1 MDGEPTIDATASEGR
16 VDRGVG
22 PGRVGIIDVGSNS
35 IRLVVYERASR
46 APLPVFNEK
55 VLCGLARGL
64 DATGRLNP
72 EGVEMALANID
83 RFTTLAHNMKV
94 TSLDLLA
101 TAAVRDASDG
111 PAFMRELE
119 SRHGIKAHIVSGQ
132 DEARYSGYG
141 VICGMPEASG
151 VMGDLG
157 GGSLELVALGRGR
170 IGTSTTLP
178 VGPLRLMSSGKDD
191 PRKTVIEAIE
201 DVGWLREQAGKTFY
215 AVGGAWRSFAR
226 LHMEQ
231 AGYPL
236 HIIHQYDIP
245 AEDARALARLIAVQS
260 AKSLEKMPGVS
271 RRRVDTL
278 PLACL
283 ALDRLLAALKPR
295 NVVFSAFGLREGFYY
310 QRLSEAERGRHPLIA
325 FAEEQGAD
333 WRRFDLAPSEIFDW
347 LTPLFAGEPE
357 ADRILR
363 IAACHLSDISWND
376 HPDYR
381 ADQAS
386 FRVLHLPAPGMSH
399 RDRAVL
405 AMTMA
410 YRYKSD
416 PKAALIE
423 TAMRLSDNKGRTFA
437 RRLGACLRLAYNL
450 SGGAPGL
457 LPRVQLRRDE
467 RELRLVVPTDLKRSL
482 GEVTARRLESAA
494 DAFDLKAVIAPNWD
508 G

>member
-1 MDGEPTIDATASEGR
+1 MDGHPIAGASAAHSPHEK
-16 VDRGVG
+16 
-22 PGRVGIIDVGSNS
+22 GRVGIIDVGSNS

-83 RFTTLAHNMKV
+83 RFVTLAHNMKV

-101 TAAVRDASDG
+101 TAAVRDAADG
-111 PAFMRELE
+111 ADFMRQLA
-119 SRHGIKAHIVSGQ
+119 SRPGIVAHTVSGQ

-141 VICGMPEASG
+141 VICGIPDADG

-157 GGSLELVALGRGR
+157 GGSLELVSMSKGHLGA
-170 IGTSTTLP
+170 SSTLP
-178 VGPLRLMSSGKDD
+178 VGPLRLMSSGKGD
-191 PRKTVIEAIE
+191 PRKIVADSI
-201 DVGWLREQAGKTFY
+201 DGVRWLREEQGKTFY

-236 HIIHQYDIP
+236 HIIHQYEISAD
-245 AEDARALARLIAVQS
+245 EARAVARLIAVQS

-283 ALDRLLAALKPR
+283 ALDKLLVALKPR
-295 NVVFSAFGLREGFYY
+295 SVVFSAFGLREGFYY
-310 QRLSEAERGRHPLIA
+310 SRLSETERASHPLIA
-325 FAEEQGAD
+325 FAEEQGVG
-333 WRRFDLAPSEIFDW
+333 WRRFDLSPQEIFDW
-347 LTPLFAGEPE
+347 LTPAFADESAG
-357 ADRILR
+357 DRVLR

-381 ADQAS
+381 ADQAY

-399 RDRAVL
+399 RERAIL
-405 AMTMA
+405 AMALT

-416 PKAALIE
+416 LKAAMID
-423 TAMRLSDNKGRTFA
+423 TALRLTDSKA
-437 RRLGACLRLAYNL
+437 RSYAKRLGACLRLAYNL

-457 LPRVQLRRDE
+457 LPQLQLRRTD
-467 RELRLVVPTDLKRSL
+467 RELRLLVPTALKRSL
-482 GEVTARRLESAA
+482 GDVTARRLETAA
-494 DAFDLKAVIAPNWD
+494 QAFDLRPMIVSA
-508 G
+508 

>member
-1 MDGEPTIDATASEGR
+1 MDGEATAASDSTLGK
-16 VDRGVG
+16 
-22 PGRVGIIDVGSNS
+22 GRVGIIDVGSNS

-72 EGVEMALANID
+72 QGVEMALANID

-111 PAFMRELE
+111 PQFMHELA
-119 SRHGIKAHIVSGQ
+119 SRPGIEAHIVSGQ

-141 VICGMPEASG
+141 VMCGMPDAAG

-157 GGSLELVALGRGR
+157 GGSLELVAVGQGRLGN
-170 IGTSTTLP
+170 SSTLP
-178 VGPLRLMSSGKDD
+178 VGPLRLMSSGKGD
-191 PRKTVIEAIE
+191 PKRTVVDAIE
-201 DVGWLREQAGKTFY
+201 SVRWLREETGKTFY

-236 HIIHQYDIP
+236 HIIHHYEIA
-245 AEDARALARLIAVQS
+245 AEEARAVARLVAVQS
-260 AKSLEKMPGVS
+260 AKSMEKMPGVS
-271 RRRVDTL
+271 RRRIDTL

-283 ALDRLLAALKPR
+283 ALDRLLAALRPKT
-295 NVVFSAFGLREGFYY
+295 VVFSAFGLREGFYY
-310 QRLSEAERGRHPLIA
+310 SRLSEAERARHPLIA

-347 LTPLFAGEPE
+347 LSPLFADESDG
-357 ADRILR
+357 DRVLR

-381 ADQAS
+381 AEQAYV
-386 FRVLHLPAPGMSH
+386 RVLHLPAPGMSH
-399 RDRAVL
+399 RDRAIL
-405 AMTMA
+405 AMTLT

-416 PKAALIE
+416 PKSATIE
-423 TAMRLSDNKGRTFA
+423 TALRLSDGKGRAFA

-457 LPRVQLRRDE
+457 LPQIQLRRSE
-467 RELRLVVPTDLKRSL
+467 RELRLMVPPELTRSL
-482 GEVTARRLESAA
+482 GDITARRLESAA
-494 DAFDLKAVIAPNWD
+494 EAF
-508 G
+508 

>member
-1 MDGEPTIDATASEGR
+1 MDGETSVAAASG
-16 VDRGVG
+16 GTLG
-22 PGRVGIIDVGSNS
+22 KGRVGIIDVGSNS

-64 DATGRLNP
+64 DATGRLSP

-101 TAAVRDASDG
+101 TAAVRDAADG
-111 PAFMRELE
+111 ADFMRELA
-119 SRHGIKAHIVSGQ
+119 SRPGIKPHIVSGQ

-141 VICGMPEASG
+141 VICGMPDASG

-157 GGSLELVALGRGR
+157 GGSLELVAVGKGRLGA
-170 IGTSTTLP
+170 SSTLP
-178 VGPLRLMSSGKDD
+178 VGPLRLMSSGKGD
-191 PRKTVIEAIE
+191 PKKIVVEAIE
-201 DVGWLREQAGKTFY
+201 NVRWLREETGRTFY

-236 HIIHQYDIP
+236 HIIHHYDIS
-245 AEDARALARLIAVQS
+245 AEEARAVARLIAVQS

-271 RRRVDTL
+271 RRRTDTL

-310 QRLSEAERGRHPLIA
+310 SRLSEAERARHPLIA

-333 WRRFDLAPSEIFDW
+333 WRRFDLAPAEIFDW
-347 LTPLFAGEPE
+347 LSPVFGGESE
-357 ADRILR
+357 SERILR
-363 IAACHLSDISWND
+363 TAACHLSDISWND

-381 ADQAS
+381 AEQAYI
-386 FRVLHLPAPGMSH
+386 RVLHLPAPGMSH
-399 RDRAVL
+399 RERAML
-405 AMTMA
+405 AMAMA

-416 PKAALIE
+416 PKAAMLD
-423 TAMRLSDNKGRTFA
+423 TALHLTDGKSRTFA
-437 RRLGACLRLAYNL
+437 RRLGATLRLAYNL

-457 LPRVQLRRDE
+457 LPKIQLRRTE
-467 RELRLVVPTDLKRSL
+467 GQLRLLVPPDAKGSL
-482 GEVTARRLESAA
+482 GDVTARRLESAA
-494 DAFDLKAVIAPNWD
+494 EAFDLEPVIVTS
-508 G
+508 

>member
-1 MDGEPTIDATASEGR
+1 MDGETSVVPGATGALGK
-16 VDRGVG
+16 
-22 PGRVGIIDVGSNS
+22 GRVGIIDVGSNS

-64 DATGRLNP
+64 DATGRLSP

-83 RFTTLAHNMKV
+83 RFTTLARNMKV

-101 TAAVRDASDG
+101 TAAVRDAADG
-111 PAFMRELE
+111 PSFMRELS
-119 SRHGIKAHIVSGQ
+119 SRPGIQAHIVSGK

-141 VICGMPEASG
+141 VMCGIPDANG

-157 GGSLELVALGRGR
+157 GGSLELVSLGDGR
-170 IGTSTTLP
+170 LGESSTLP
-178 VGPLRLMSSGKDD
+178 IGSLRLMSSGKGD
-191 PRKTVIEAIE
+191 PRKTVVEAIE
-201 DVGWLREQAGKTFY
+201 SVRWLREQGGRSFY

-236 HIIHQYDIP
+236 HIIHHYEIP
-245 AEDARALARLIAVQS
+245 AEEARAVARLIAVQS
-260 AKSLEKMPGVS
+260 PKSLEKMPGVS
-271 RRRVDTL
+271 RRRIDTL

-283 ALDRLLAALKPR
+283 ALDRLLGALKPR
-295 NVVFSAFGLREGFYY
+295 SVVFSAFGLREGFYY
-310 QRLSEAERGRHPLIA
+310 SRLGEAERNRHPLIA
-325 FAEEQGAD
+325 FAEEQGAG
-333 WRRFDLAPSEIFDW
+333 WRRFDLSPAEIFDW
-347 LTPLFAGEPE
+347 LTPAFTGESD
-357 ADRILR
+357 ADRLLR
-363 IAACHLSDISWND
+363 IAACHLSDIAWND

-381 ADQAS
+381 AEQAYV
-386 FRVLHLPAPGMSH
+386 RVLHLPSPGMSH

-405 AMTMA
+405 AMAMA

-416 PKAALIE
+416 PKAAMID
-423 TAMRLSDNKGRTFA
+423 TALHLADGKGRAYA

-457 LPRVQLRRDE
+457 LPQVQLRRTD
-467 RELRLVVPTDLKRSL
+467 RQLRLLVPPSAKDSL
-482 GEVTARRLESAA
+482 GDVTARRLATVAE
-494 DAFDLKAVIAPNWD
+494 AFGLEPAIVAT
-508 G
+508 

>member
-1 MDGEPTIDATASEGR
+1 MDGEASA
-16 VDRGVG
+16 G
-22 PGRVGIIDVGSNS
+22 PGSDSTLGKGRVGIIDVGSNS

-101 TAAVRDASDG
+101 TAAVRDAEDG
-111 PAFMRELE
+111 ADFMRELA
-119 SRHGIKAHIVSGQ
+119 SRPGIKPHIVSGQ
-132 DEARYSGYG
+132 DEARFSGYG
-141 VICGMPEASG
+141 VICGMPDASG

-157 GGSLELVALGRGR
+157 GGSLELVAVGQGRLGA
-170 IGTSTTLP
+170 SSTLP
-178 VGPLRLMSSGKDD
+178 VGPLRLMSSGRGD
-191 PRKTVIEAIE
+191 PKKIVVDAIE
-201 DVGWLREQAGKTFY
+201 NVRWLREETGRTFY

-236 HIIHQYDIP
+236 HIIHHYDIP
-245 AEDARALARLIAVQS
+245 AEEARAVARLIAVQS

-271 RRRVDTL
+271 RRRTDTL

-310 QRLSEAERGRHPLIA
+310 SRLSQAERARHPLIA

-333 WRRFDLAPSEIFDW
+333 WRRFDLAPAEIFDW
-347 LTPLFAGEPE
+347 LTPVFVGESE
-357 ADRILR
+357 GDRILR
-363 IAACHLSDISWND
+363 TAACHLSDISWND

-381 ADQAS
+381 AEQAYV
-386 FRVLHLPAPGMSH
+386 RVLHLPAPGMSH
-399 RDRAVL
+399 RERALL
-405 AMTMA
+405 AMSLA

-416 PKAALIE
+416 PKAAMLD
-423 TAMRLSDNKGRTFA
+423 TALHLTDGKGRTFA

-457 LPRVQLRRDE
+457 LPQIQLHRTEHQLR
-467 RELRLVVPTDLKRSL
+467 LLVPPAAKRSL
-482 GEVTARRLESAA
+482 GDVTARRLESAA
-494 DAFDLKAVIAPNWD
+494 EAYDLEPVIVTS
-508 G
+508 

>member
-1 MDGEPTIDATASEGR
+1 MDGERTVDAPVEKSR
-16 VDRGVG
+16 LDH
-22 PGRVGIIDVGSNS
+22 GRVGIIDVGSNS

-72 EGVEMALANID
+72 AGVEMALANID

-111 PAFMRELE
+111 PQFMQALE
-119 SRHGIKAHIVSGQ
+119 SRPGIKAHIVSGQ
-132 DEARYSGYG
+132 DEARFSGYG
-141 VICGMPEASG
+141 VLCGMPDATG

-157 GGSLELVALGRGR
+157 GGSLELVAIGRGG
-170 IGTSTTLP
+170 IGNSTTLP
-178 VGPLRLMSSGKDD
+178 IGPLRLMSSGKSD
-191 PRKTVIEAIE
+191 PKRIVIDAVEN
-201 DVGWLREQAGKTFY
+201 VRWLREETGKTFY

-236 HIIHQYDIP
+236 HIIHHYDIP
-245 AEDARALARLIAVQS
+245 ADEARAVARLIAVQS

-295 NVVFSAFGLREGFYY
+295 NVIFSAFGLREGFYY
-310 QRLSEAERGRHPLIA
+310 SRLSEQERARHPLIA

-333 WRRFDLAPSEIFDW
+333 WRRFDLSPQEIFDW
-347 LTPLFAGEPE
+347 LTPVFAGESDAE
-357 ADRILR
+357 RILR

-381 ADQAS
+381 AEQAYI
-386 FRVLHLPAPGMSH
+386 RVLHLPAPGMSH
-399 RDRAVL
+399 RERAIL
-405 AMTMA
+405 AMTLA

-416 PKAALIE
+416 SKSAMLDTAL
-423 TAMRLSDNKGRTFA
+423 RLSDNKGRNYA

-457 LPRVQLRRDE
+457 LPQVQLRRTE
-467 RELRLVVPTDLKRSL
+467 RDLRMIVPAELKRSL
-482 GEVTARRLESAA
+482 GDVTARRLESAA
-494 DAFDLKAVIAPNWD
+494 EAFDLKSVIVAA
-508 G
+508 

>member
-1 MDGEPTIDATASEGR
+1 MDGEPTIGPEVA
-16 VDRGVG
+16 RGAIDHG
-22 PGRVGIIDVGSNS
+22 PLGHGRVGIIDVGSNS

-72 EGVEMALANID
+72 QGVELALANID
-83 RFTTLAHNMKV
+83 RFTTLARNMKV
-94 TSLDLLA
+94 ASLDLLA

-111 PAFMRELE
+111 RDFMRELASRGIE
-119 SRHGIKAHIVSGQ
+119 SHIVSGQ
-132 DEARYSGYG
+132 DEARFSGYG
-141 VICGMPEASG
+141 VMCGIPEASG

-157 GGSLELVALGRGR
+157 GGSLELVALGHGQ
-170 IGTSTTLP
+170 IGASTTLP
-178 VGPLRLMSSGKDD
+178 IGPLRLMSSGKGD
-191 PRKTVIEAIE
+191 PRRTVVDAIE
-201 DVGWLREQAGKTFY
+201 NVGWLREETGKTFY

-236 HIIHQYDIP
+236 HIIHHYDIP
-245 AEDARALARLIAVQS
+245 AEEARAVARLIAVQS
-260 AKSLEKMPGVS
+260 VKSLEKMPGVS

-347 LTPLFAGEPE
+347 LTPIFAGESE
-357 ADRILR
+357 AERILR
-363 IAACHLSDISWND
+363 IASCHLSDISWND

-381 ADQAS
+381 AEQAYV
-386 FRVLHLPAPGMSH
+386 RVLHLPAPGMSH
-399 RDRAVL
+399 RDRAIL

-416 PKAALIE
+416 AKAGMLD

-457 LPRVQLRRDE
+457 LPRVQLRRSE
-467 RELRLVVPTDLKRSL
+467 RELRLVVPPELKHSL

-494 DAFDLKAVIAPNWD
+494 EAFDLRAVIVPS
-508 G
+508 

>member
-1 MDGEPTIDATASEGR
+1 MDGQPTTGASAT
-16 VDRGVG
+16 RGTLEK
-22 PGRVGIIDVGSNS
+22 GRVGIIDVGSNS

-94 TSLDLLA
+94 KSLDLLA
-101 TAAVRDASDG
+101 TAAVRDAADG
-111 PAFMRELE
+111 AAFMRELT
-119 SRHGIKAHIVSGQ
+119 SRPGIVAHTVSGR
-132 DEARYSGYG
+132 DEAHFSGYG
-141 VICGMPEASG
+141 VICGMPDADG

-157 GGSLELVALGRGR
+157 GGSLELVALGDGR
-170 IGTSTTLP
+170 LGSSSTLP
-178 VGPLRLMSSGKDD
+178 VGPLRLMSSGKGD
-191 PRKTVIEAIE
+191 PKKTVVEAVE
-201 DVGWLREQAGKTFY
+201 SVRWLREEQGKTFY

-236 HIIHQYDIP
+236 HIIHQYEIS
-245 AEDARALARLIAVQS
+245 AEEARAVARLIAVQS

-283 ALDRLLAALKPR
+283 ALDRLLAVLKPR

-310 QRLSEAERGRHPLIA
+310 SRLSESERGRHPLIA
-325 FAEEQGAD
+325 FAEEQGAG
-333 WRRFDLAPSEIFDW
+333 WRRFDLEPQEIFDW
-347 LTPLFAGEPE
+347 LTPAFAGET
-357 ADRILR
+357 ATDKVLR
-363 IAACHLSDISWND
+363 TAACHLSDISWDD

-381 ADQAS
+381 ADQAYV
-386 FRVLHLPAPGMSH
+386 RVLHLPAPGMSH
-399 RDRAVL
+399 RERAVL
-405 AMTMA
+405 AMALT

-416 PKAALIE
+416 PKSAMIDTAL
-423 TAMRLSDNKGRTFA
+423 RLADSRGRAYA

-457 LPRVQLRRDE
+457 LPQLQLRRTD
-467 RELRLVVPTDLKRSL
+467 RELRLLVPAGLKRSL
-482 GEVTARRLESAA
+482 GDVTGRRLETAA
-494 DAFDLKAVIAPNWD
+494 EAFDLKPVIVTA
-508 G
+508 

>member
-1 MDGEPTIDATASEGR
+1 MDGHPIAGASAAHSPHEK
-16 VDRGVG
+16 
-22 PGRVGIIDVGSNS
+22 GRVGIIDVGSNS

-83 RFTTLAHNMKV
+83 RFVTLAHNMKV

-101 TAAVRDASDG
+101 TAAVRDAADG
-111 PAFMRELE
+111 ADFMRQLA
-119 SRHGIKAHIVSGQ
+119 SRPGIVAHTVSGQ

-141 VICGMPEASG
+141 VICGIPDADG

-157 GGSLELVALGRGR
+157 GGSLELVSMSNGHLGA
-170 IGTSTTLP
+170 SSTLP
-178 VGPLRLMSSGKDD
+178 VGPLRLMSSGKGD
-191 PRKTVIEAIE
+191 PRKIVTDAI
-201 DVGWLREQAGKTFY
+201 DGVRWLREEQGKVFY

-236 HIIHQYDIP
+236 HIIHQYEIS
-245 AEDARALARLIAVQS
+245 AEEARAVARLIAVQS

-283 ALDRLLAALKPR
+283 ALDKLLLALKPR
-295 NVVFSAFGLREGFYY
+295 SVVFSAFGLREGFYY
-310 QRLSEAERGRHPLIA
+310 SRLSETERAAHPLIA
-325 FAEEQGAD
+325 FAEEQGVG
-333 WRRFDLAPSEIFDW
+333 WRRFDLSPQEIFDW
-347 LTPLFAGEPE
+347 LTPAFGDESDG
-357 ADRILR
+357 DRVLR
-363 IAACHLSDISWND
+363 TAACHLSDISWDD

-381 ADQAS
+381 ADQAY

-399 RDRAVL
+399 RERAIL
-405 AMTMA
+405 AMALT

-416 PKAALIE
+416 LKAAMID
-423 TAMRLSDNKGRTFA
+423 TALRLTDSRARSYA

-457 LPRVQLRRDE
+457 LPQLQLRRTD
-467 RELRLVVPTDLKRSL
+467 RELRLLVPATLKRSL
-482 GEVTARRLESAA
+482 GDVTARRLETAA
-494 DAFDLKAVIAPNWD
+494 QAFDLKPMIVSA
-508 G
+508 

>member
-1 MDGEPTIDATASEGR
+1 MDGQQTAHAQIEQTHADGAA
-16 VDRGVG
+16 GAHA
-22 PGRVGIIDVGSNS
+22 RVGIIDVGSNS

-72 EGVEMALANID
+72 AGVELALANID
-83 RFTTLAHNMKV
+83 RFVTLAQNMKV
-94 TSLDLLA
+94 ATLDLLA

-111 PAFMRELE
+111 ADFMREIE
-119 SRHGIKAHIVSGQ
+119 RRPEIRAHIVSGQ
-132 DEARYSGYG
+132 DEARFSGFG
-141 VICGMPEASG
+141 VMCGMPEASG

-157 GGSLELVALGRGR
+157 GGSLELVALGHGH
-170 IGTSTTLP
+170 IGSSSTLP
-178 VGPLRLMSSGKDD
+178 IGPLRLMSSGKSD
-191 PRKTVIEAIE
+191 PKRAVIDAIEA
-201 DVGWLREQAGKTFY
+201 VPWLREESGKTFY

-245 AEDARALARLIAVQS
+245 ADEARAVARLIAVQS

-310 QRLSEAERGRHPLIA
+310 SRLPESEQARHPLIA
-325 FAEEQGAD
+325 FAEEQGAG
-333 WRRFDLAPSEIFDW
+333 WRRFDLTPAEIFDW
-347 LTPLFAGEPE
+347 LTPAFAGESE
-357 ADRILR
+357 SERILR
-363 IAACHLSDISWND
+363 TAACHLSDISWND

-381 ADQAS
+381 AEQAYV
-386 FRVLHLPAPGMSH
+386 RVLHLPAPGMGH
-399 RDRAVL
+399 RERGIL
-405 AMTMA
+405 AMTMT

-416 PKAALIE
+416 PKSAMLDTALKL
-423 TAMRLSDNKGRTFA
+423 TDGKGRAFA
-437 RRLGACLRLAYNL
+437 RRLGNCLRLAYNL

-457 LPRVQLRRDE
+457 LPKIQLRRTE
-467 RELRLVVPTDLKRSL
+467 RELRLIVPSELKRSL
-482 GEVTARRLESAA
+482 GDVTARRLESAA
-494 DAFDLKAVIAPNWD
+494 EAFDLKSVIVPN
-508 G
+508 

>member
-1 MDGEPTIDATASEGR
+1 MDGQPIAGASAAHSSPEK
-16 VDRGVG
+16 
-22 PGRVGIIDVGSNS
+22 GRVGIIDVGSNS

-83 RFTTLAHNMKV
+83 RFVTLAHNMKV

-101 TAAVRDASDG
+101 TAAVRDAADG
-111 PAFMRELE
+111 ADFMRQLA
-119 SRHGIKAHIVSGQ
+119 SRPGIVAHTVSGQ

-141 VICGMPEASG
+141 VICGIPDADG

-157 GGSLELVALGRGR
+157 GGSLELVSMSNGHLGA
-170 IGTSTTLP
+170 SSTLP
-178 VGPLRLMSSGKDD
+178 VGPLRLMSSGKGD
-191 PRKTVIEAIE
+191 PRKAVTDAI
-201 DVGWLREQAGKTFY
+201 DGVRWLREEQGKVFY

-236 HIIHQYDIP
+236 HIIHQYEISAD
-245 AEDARALARLIAVQS
+245 EARAVARLIAVQS

-283 ALDRLLAALKPR
+283 ALDKLLVALKPR
-295 NVVFSAFGLREGFYY
+295 SVVFSAFGLREGFYY
-310 QRLSEAERGRHPLIA
+310 SRLSEAERASHPLIA
-325 FAEEQGAD
+325 FAEEQGVG
-333 WRRFDLAPSEIFDW
+333 WRRFDLSPQEIFDW
-347 LTPLFAGEPE
+347 LTPAFADESAG
-357 ADRILR
+357 DRVLR

-381 ADQAS
+381 ADQAY

-399 RDRAVL
+399 RERAIL
-405 AMTMA
+405 AMALT

-416 PKAALIE
+416 LKAAMID
-423 TAMRLSDNKGRTFA
+423 TALRLTDTKA
-437 RRLGACLRLAYNL
+437 RSYAKRLGACLRLAYNL

-457 LPRVQLRRDE
+457 LPQLQLRRTD
-467 RELRLVVPTDLKRSL
+467 RELRLLVPTALKRSL
-482 GEVTARRLESAA
+482 GDVTARRLETAA
-494 DAFDLKAVIAPNWD
+494 QAFDLKPMIVSA
-508 G
+508 

>member
-1 MDGEPTIDATASEGR
+1 MDGETTA
-16 VDRGVG
+16 G
-22 PGRVGIIDVGSNS
+22 PGADSALGKGRVGIIDVGSNS

-101 TAAVRDASDG
+101 TAAVRDAADG
-111 PAFMRELE
+111 ADFMRELA
-119 SRHGIKAHIVSGQ
+119 SRPGIKPHIVSGQ

-141 VICGMPEASG
+141 VICGMPDASG

-157 GGSLELVALGRGR
+157 GGSLELVAVGQGRLGN
-170 IGTSTTLP
+170 SSTLP
-178 VGPLRLMSSGKDD
+178 VGPLRLMSSGKGD
-191 PRKTVIEAIE
+191 PKKTVVDAIE
-201 DVGWLREQAGKTFY
+201 SVRWLREETGRTFY

-236 HIIHQYDIP
+236 HIIHHYDIS
-245 AEDARALARLIAVQS
+245 AEEARAVARLIAVQS

-271 RRRVDTL
+271 RRRTDTL

-283 ALDRLLAALKPR
+283 ALDRLLAALKPK

-310 QRLSEAERGRHPLIA
+310 SRLSEAERARHPLIA
-325 FAEEQGAD
+325 FAEEQGAG

-347 LTPLFAGEPE
+347 LSQVFAGESE

-363 IAACHLSDISWND
+363 TVACHLSDISWND

-381 ADQAS
+381 ADQAYV
-386 FRVLHLPAPGMSH
+386 RVLHLPAPGMSH
-399 RDRAVL
+399 RERAVL
-405 AMTMA
+405 AMALA

-416 PKAALIE
+416 PKGAMLDTALHL
-423 TAMRLSDNKGRTFA
+423 TDGKSRTFA

-457 LPRVQLRRDE
+457 LPQIQLRRTD
-467 RELRLVVPTDLKRSL
+467 RQLRLLVPPAAKGSL
-482 GEVTARRLESAA
+482 GDVTARRLETAA
-494 DAFDLKAVIAPNWD
+494 EAFDLEPVIVA

>member
-1 MDGEPTIDATASEGR
+1 MDGETALAAPAS
-16 VDRGVG
+16 DMSVG
-22 PGRVGIIDVGSNS
+22 KGRVGIIDVGSNS

-64 DATGRLNP
+64 DATGQLNP

-111 PAFMRELE
+111 PDFMRELAQ
-119 SRHGIKAHIVSGQ
+119 RPGLRPHIVSGQ
-132 DEARYSGYG
+132 DEARFSGYG
-141 VICGMPEASG
+141 VICGIPDASG

-157 GGSLELVALGRGR
+157 GGSLELVALDESKLGA
-170 IGTSTTLP
+170 STTLP
-178 VGPLRLMSSGKDD
+178 VGPLRLMSSGKSD
-191 PRKTVIEAIE
+191 PRRAVVDAIE
-201 DVGWLREQAGKTFY
+201 SVRWLRSETGKVFY

-236 HIIHQYDIP
+236 HIIHHYEIP
-245 AEDARALARLIAVQS
+245 TEDARAVARLIAVQS

-271 RRRVDTL
+271 RRRTDTL

-283 ALDRLLAALKPR
+283 ALDRLLAALRPR
-295 NVVFSAFGLREGFYY
+295 SVVFSAFGLREGFYY
-310 QRLSEAERGRHPLIA
+310 SRLSEAERARHPLIA

-347 LTPLFAGEPE
+347 LTPVLTGETE
-357 ADRILR
+357 FDRVLR

-381 ADQAS
+381 AEQAYI
-386 FRVLHLPAPGMSH
+386 RVLHLPAPGMSH

-405 AMTMA
+405 AMALA

-416 PKAALIE
+416 PKAAMLD
-423 TAMRLSDNKGRTFA
+423 TAIRLSDSRGRIYA

-457 LPRVQLRRDE
+457 LPQIKLMRTD
-467 RELRLVVPTDLKRSL
+467 RELCLVVPAGAKGSL
-482 GEVTARRLESAA
+482 GDVTARRLESAA
-494 DAFDLKAVIAPNWD
+494 QAFDLRPAILT
-508 G
+508 GQ

>member
-1 MDGEPTIDATASEGR
+1 M
-16 VDRGVG
+16 
-22 PGRVGIIDVGSNS
+22 
-35 IRLVVYERASR
+35 
-46 APLPVFNEK
+46 FNEK

-101 TAAVRDASDG
+101 TAAVRDAADG
-111 PAFMRELE
+111 ADFMRELA
-119 SRHGIKAHIVSGQ
+119 SRPGIKPHIVSGQ
-132 DEARYSGYG
+132 DEARFSGYG
-141 VICGMPEASG
+141 VICGMPDADGRDGRPGRRQPRAGRASG
-151 VMGDLG
+151 RA
-157 GGSLELVALGRGR
+157 GSATPARCR
-170 IGTSTTLP
+170 S
-178 VGPLRLMSSGKDD
+178 GPLRLMSSGKGD
-191 PRKTVIEAIE
+191 PKKIVVDAIE
-201 DVGWLREQAGKTFY
+201 NVRWLREETGKTFY

-236 HIIHQYDIP
+236 HIIHHYDIA
-245 AEDARALARLIAVQS
+245 AEEARAVARLIAVQS

-310 QRLSEAERGRHPLIA
+310 SRLSEAERARHPLIA

-347 LTPLFAGEPE
+347 LSPVFAGESE
-357 ADRILR
+357 ADRVLR
-363 IAACHLSDISWND
+363 TAACHLSDISWND

-381 ADQAS
+381 AEQAYI
-386 FRVLHLPAPGMSH
+386 RVLHLPAPGMSH
-399 RDRAVL
+399 RERAVL
-405 AMTMA
+405 AMALA

-416 PKAALIE
+416 PKAAMLD
-423 TAMRLSDNKGRTFA
+423 TALHLTDGRSRTYA

-457 LPRVQLRRDE
+457 LPQIQLRRTE
-467 RELRLVVPTDLKRSL
+467 RQLRLLVPPSAKGSL
-482 GEVTARRLESAA
+482 GDVTARRLESAA
-494 DAFDLKAVIAPNWD
+494 EAFDLEPVIVA

>member
-1 MDGEPTIDATASEGR
+1 MDGEPTIDATASDGR
-16 VDRGVG
+16 VDHRLG

-72 EGVEMALANID
+72 QGVEMALANID
-83 RFTTLAHNMKV
+83 RFATLAHNMKV

-111 PAFMRELE
+111 PAFMRQLA
-119 SRHGIKAHIVSGQ
+119 SRPGIEAHVVSGQ
-132 DEARYSGYG
+132 DEARFSGYG
-141 VICGMPEASG
+141 VMCGMPEASG

-157 GGSLELVALGRGR
+157 GGSLELVALGRGQL
-170 IGTSTTLP
+170 GESTTLP
-178 VGPLRLMSSGKDD
+178 IGPLRLMSSGRSD
-191 PRKTVIEAIE
+191 PRRLVIEAIE
-201 DVGWLREQAGKTFY
+201 GVGWLREHTGKTFY
-215 AVGGAWRSFAR
+215 AVGGAWRSFAH
-226 LHMEQ
+226 LHMQQ

-236 HIIHQYDIP
+236 HIIHHYDIP
-245 AEDARALARLIAVQS
+245 AEEARAVARLIAVQS

-295 NVVFSAFGLREGFYY
+295 NVVFSAYGLREGFYY
-310 QRLSEAERGRHPLIA
+310 QRLSERERARHPLIA
-325 FAEEQGAD
+325 FAEEQGAG

-347 LTPLFAGEPE
+347 LTPIFAGETE
-357 ADRILR
+357 AERILR
-363 IAACHLSDISWND
+363 VAACHLSDISWDD

-381 ADQAS
+381 AEQAY
-386 FRVLHLPAPGMSH
+386 FRVLHLPAPGMNH

-405 AMTMA
+405 AMVMA

-416 PKAALIE
+416 AKAAMLD
-423 TAMRLSDNKGRTFA
+423 TAMRLSDSKGRTFA

-457 LPRVQLRRDE
+457 LPQVQLRRSE
-467 RELRLVVPTDLKRSL
+467 RELWLAIPPDLRRSL
-482 GEVTARRLESAA
+482 GDVTARRLESVAE
-494 DAFDLKAVIAPNWD
+494 AFDLRAVIAPS
-508 G
+508 

>member
-1 MDGEPTIDATASEGR
+1 MDESRPGK
-16 VDRGVG
+16 
-22 PGRVGIIDVGSNS
+22 GRVGIIDVGSNS

-72 EGVEMALANID
+72 AGVEMALANID
-83 RFTTLAHNMKV
+83 RFATLAHNMRV
-94 TSLDLLA
+94 ASLDLLA

-111 PAFMRELE
+111 AAFMSALS
-119 SRHGIKAHIVSGQ
+119 SRPGIEAHVVSGQ
-132 DEARYSGYG
+132 DEARFSGFG
-141 VICGMPEASG
+141 VLCGMPDASG

-157 GGSLELVALGRGR
+157 GGSLELVALGNGG
-170 IGTSTTLP
+170 IGASSTLP
-178 VGPLRLMSSGKDD
+178 VGPLRLMSSGRGD
-191 PRKTVIEAIE
+191 PKKTVTEAI
-201 DVGWLREQAGKTFY
+201 DGVRWLREETGKTFY

-236 HIIHQYDIP
+236 HIIHHYDIP
-245 AEDARALARLIAVQS
+245 ADEARAVARLIAVQS

-283 ALDRLLAALKPR
+283 ALDRLLAALKPS

-310 QRLSEAERGRHPLIA
+310 SRLAEAERRRHPLIA

-333 WRRFDLAPSEIFDW
+333 WRRFDLTPAEIFDW
-347 LTPLFAGEPE
+347 ISPAFAGESDAE
-357 ADRILR
+357 RILR
-363 IAACHLSDISWND
+363 TAACHLSDISWND

-381 ADQAS
+381 AEQAYV
-386 FRVLHLPAPGMSH
+386 RVLHLPAPGMSH
-399 RDRAVL
+399 RDRAIL
-405 AMTMA
+405 AMTLT

-416 PKAALIE
+416 PKSAAIE
-423 TAMRLSDNKGRTFA
+423 TALRLSDGKGRTFA

-457 LPRVQLRRDE
+457 LPRIELRRTE
-467 RELRLVVPTDLKRSL
+467 RELRLMVPPELSRSL
-482 GEVTARRLESAA
+482 GDITARRLESAA
-494 DAFDLKAVIAPNWD
+494 EAFDLKSAIVSA
-508 G
+508 

>member
-1 MDGEPTIDATASEGR
+1 MDGERTIETNGPGGAVDHGR
-16 VDRGVG
+16 LG

-64 DATGRLNP
+64 DATSRLNP

-83 RFTTLAHNMKV
+83 RFAILAHNMKV

-111 PAFMRELE
+111 AQFMHQLA
-119 SRHGIKAHIVSGQ
+119 SRPGIKAHVVSGH

-141 VICGMPEASG
+141 VMCGMPDAAG

-157 GGSLELVALGRGR
+157 GGSLELVALGQGR
-170 IGTSTTLP
+170 IGNSTTLP
-178 VGPLRLMSSGKDD
+178 IGPLRLMSSGKSD
-191 PRKTVIEAIE
+191 PRRLVIDAVEQV
-201 DVGWLREQAGKTFY
+201 DWLREETGKTFY

-236 HIIHQYDIP
+236 HIIHHYDIP
-245 AEDARALARLIAVQS
+245 AEEARAVARLIAVQS

-283 ALDRLLAALKPR
+283 ALDRLLVVLKPR

-310 QRLSEAERGRHPLIA
+310 SRLSEAERARHPLIA
-325 FAEEQGAD
+325 FAEEQGAG
-333 WRRFDLAPSEIFDW
+333 WRRFDLSPSEIFDW
-347 LTPLFAGEPE
+347 LTPVFGGETE
-357 ADRILR
+357 AERILR

-381 ADQAS
+381 AEQAYI
-386 FRVLHLPAPGMSH
+386 RVLHLPAPGMSH
-399 RDRAVL
+399 RDRAIL

-416 PKAALIE
+416 SKSGMLDTAL
-423 TAMRLSDNKGRTFA
+423 RLSDGKGRAFA

-457 LPRVQLRRDE
+457 LPQVQLRRAD
-467 RELRLVVPTDLKRSL
+467 RELTLIVPAALKRSL
-482 GEVTARRLESAA
+482 GDVTARRLESAA
-494 DAFDLKAVIAPNWD
+494 EAFDLKSVIVTA
-508 G
+508 

>member
-1 MDGEPTIDATASEGR
+1 MDGETSVVPGADGALGK
-16 VDRGVG
+16 
-22 PGRVGIIDVGSNS
+22 GRVGIIDVGSNS

-72 EGVEMALANID
+72 EGVELALANIE
-83 RFTTLAHNMKV
+83 RFTTLARNMKV

-101 TAAVRDASDG
+101 TAAVRDAADG
-111 PAFMRELE
+111 PAFMREL
-119 SRHGIKAHIVSGQ
+119 SSWPGIKAHIVSGR
-132 DEARYSGYG
+132 DEARFSGYG
-141 VICGMPEASG
+141 VMCGIPDAAG

-157 GGSLELVALGRGR
+157 GGSLELVELGDGR
-170 IGTSTTLP
+170 LGESTTLP
-178 VGPLRLMSSGKDD
+178 IGSLRLMSSGKGD
-191 PRKTVIEAIE
+191 PRKTVVEAI
-201 DVGWLREQAGKTFY
+201 DGVRWLRDAGGRNFY

-236 HIIHQYDIP
+236 HIIHHYEIP
-245 AEDARALARLIAVQS
+245 AEEARAVARLIAVQS
-260 AKSLEKMPGVS
+260 PKSLEKMPGVS
-271 RRRVDTL
+271 RRRIDTL

-283 ALDRLLAALKPR
+283 ALDRLLGVLKPR

-310 QRLSEAERGRHPLIA
+310 SRLGEAERARHPLIA
-325 FAEEQGAD
+325 FAEEQGAG
-333 WRRFDLAPSEIFDW
+333 WRRFDLSPSEIFDW
-347 LTPLFAGEPE
+347 MTPAFTGESD
-357 ADRILR
+357 ADRVLR
-363 IAACHLSDISWND
+363 IAACHLSDIAWND

-381 ADQAS
+381 AEQAYV
-386 FRVLHLPAPGMSH
+386 RVLHLPSPGLSH

-405 AMTMA
+405 AMAMA
-410 YRYKSD
+410 HRYKSD
-416 PKAALIE
+416 PKAAMID
-423 TAMRLSDNKGRTFA
+423 TALHLADGKGRAYA

-457 LPRVQLRRDE
+457 LTEVQLRRTE
-467 RELRLVVPTDLKRSL
+467 RQLRLLVPDSAKGSL
-482 GEVTARRLESAA
+482 GDVTARRLESAA
-494 DAFDLKAVIAPNWD
+494 EAFGLEPVIVA

>member
-1 MDGEPTIDATASEGR
+1 MAPASEGTL
-16 VDRGVG
+16 GK
-22 PGRVGIIDVGSNS
+22 GRVGIIDVGSNS

-101 TAAVRDASDG
+101 TAAVRDAADG
-111 PAFMRELE
+111 ADFMRALA
-119 SRHGIKAHIVSGQ
+119 SRPGIKPHIVSGQ
-132 DEARYSGYG
+132 DEARFSGYG
-141 VICGMPEASG
+141 VICGMPDANG

-157 GGSLELVALGRGR
+157 GGSLELVGVGNGRLGN
-170 IGTSTTLP
+170 SSTLP
-178 VGPLRLMSSGKDD
+178 VGPLRLMSSGKGD
-191 PRKTVIEAIE
+191 PKKIVVEAIE
-201 DVGWLREQAGKTFY
+201 SVRWLREETGKTFY

-236 HIIHQYDIP
+236 HIIHHYDIT
-245 AEDARALARLIAVQS
+245 AEEARAVARLIAVQS

-310 QRLSEAERGRHPLIA
+310 SRLGDAERSRHPLIA

-347 LTPLFAGEPE
+347 LTPVFASESGT
-357 ADRILR
+357 DRVLR
-363 IAACHLSDISWND
+363 TAACHLSDISWND

-381 ADQAS
+381 AEQAYI
-386 FRVLHLPAPGMSH
+386 RVLHLPAPGMSH
-399 RDRAVL
+399 RERAVL
-405 AMTMA
+405 AMALA

-416 PKAALIE
+416 PKAAMLD
-423 TAMRLSDNKGRTFA
+423 TALYLTDGKSRTFA

-457 LPRVQLRRDE
+457 LPKIQLRRTE
-467 RELRLVVPTDLKRSL
+467 RQLRLLVPPDAKGSL
-482 GEVTARRLESAA
+482 GDVTARRLESAA
-494 DAFDLKAVIAPNWD
+494 EAFDLEPVIVA

>member
-1 MDGEPTIDATASEGR
+1 MDGERTVDAP
-16 VDRGVG
+16 VDKARLGG
-22 PGRVGIIDVGSNS
+22 GRVGIIDVGSNS

-72 EGVEMALANID
+72 AGVEMALANID
-83 RFTTLAHNMKV
+83 RFTALAHNMKV

-111 PAFMRELE
+111 PEFMHALE
-119 SRHGIKAHIVSGQ
+119 SRPGIKAHIVSGQ
-132 DEARYSGYG
+132 DEARFSGFG
-141 VICGMPEASG
+141 VMCGMPDASG

-157 GGSLELVALGRGR
+157 GGSLELVAIGRGR
-170 IGTSTTLP
+170 IGSSSTLP
-178 VGPLRLMSSGKDD
+178 IGPLRLMSSGKSD
-191 PRKTVIEAIE
+191 PKRIVIDAIE
-201 DVGWLREQAGKTFY
+201 DVRWLREETGKTFY

-236 HIIHQYDIP
+236 HIIHHYDIP
-245 AEDARALARLIAVQS
+245 SDEARAVARLIAVQS

-271 RRRVDTL
+271 RRRIDTL

-295 NVVFSAFGLREGFYY
+295 NVIFSAFGLREGFYY
-310 QRLSEAERGRHPLIA
+310 SRLSEAERARHPLIA
-325 FAEEQGAD
+325 FAEEQGAG
-333 WRRFDLAPSEIFDW
+333 WRRFDLSPQEIFDW
-347 LTPLFAGEPE
+347 LTPVFAGESDAE
-357 ADRILR
+357 RILR

-381 ADQAS
+381 AEQAYI
-386 FRVLHLPAPGMSH
+386 RVLHLPAPGMSH

-405 AMTMA
+405 AMTLA

-416 PKAALIE
+416 SKSAMLDTAL
-423 TAMRLSDNKGRTFA
+423 RLSDNKSRNYA

-457 LPRVQLRRDE
+457 LPQVQLRRTE
-467 RELRLVVPTDLKRSL
+467 RDLRMIVPAELKRSL
-482 GEVTARRLESAA
+482 GDVTARRLESAA
-494 DAFDLKAVIAPNWD
+494 EAFDLKSVIVEA
-508 G
+508 

>member
-1 MDGEPTIDATASEGR
+1 MDGERIAGARTARSPL
-16 VDRGVG
+16 DK
-22 PGRVGIIDVGSNS
+22 GRVGIIDVGSNS

-101 TAAVRDASDG
+101 TAAVRDAADG
-111 PAFMRELE
+111 ADFMRELA
-119 SRHGIKAHIVSGQ
+119 SRPGIKAHTVSGQ
-132 DEARYSGYG
+132 DEARFSGYG
-141 VICGMPEASG
+141 VICGMPDANG

-157 GGSLELVALGRGR
+157 GGSLELVALGNGHL
-170 IGTSTTLP
+170 GNSTTLP
-178 VGPLRLMSSGKDD
+178 VGPLRLMSSGKSD
-191 PRKTVIEAIE
+191 PKKTVVEAIE
-201 DVGWLREQAGKTFY
+201 GVRWLREEQGKTFY

-236 HIIHQYDIP
+236 HIIHHYEIS
-245 AEDARALARLIAVQS
+245 AEEARAVARLIAVQS

-295 NVVFSAFGLREGFYY
+295 SVVFSAFGLREGFYY
-310 QRLSEAERGRHPLIA
+310 SRLNEIERARHPLIA
-325 FAEEQGAD
+325 FAEEQGAG
-333 WRRFDLAPSEIFDW
+333 WRRFDLLPSEIFDW
-347 LTPLFAGEPE
+347 LTPVFAGESE
-357 ADRILR
+357 TDRILR
-363 IAACHLSDISWND
+363 TAACHLSDISWDD

-381 ADQAS
+381 AEQAY

-399 RDRAVL
+399 RERAML
-405 AMTMA
+405 AMVLT

-416 PKAALIE
+416 LKSAMIDTALK
-423 TAMRLSDNKGRTFA
+423 LSDGKGRAFA

-457 LPRVQLRRDE
+457 LPQIQLRRTE
-467 RELRLVVPTDLKRSL
+467 RDLRLIVPADLRRRL
-482 GEVTARRLESAA
+482 GDVTARRLESAA
-494 DAFDLKAVIAPNWD
+494 EAFDLKSAIVSA
-508 G
+508 

>member
-1 MDGEPTIDATASEGR
+1 MDGQPTAGASAARDAQ
-16 VDRGVG
+16 DR
-22 PGRVGIIDVGSNS
+22 GRVGIIDVGSNS

-101 TAAVRDASDG
+101 TAAVRDAADG
-111 PAFMRELE
+111 ADFMRELA
-119 SRHGIKAHIVSGQ
+119 SRPGIVAHTVSGR
-132 DEARYSGYG
+132 DEARFSGYG
-141 VICGMPEASG
+141 VICGMPDADG

-157 GGSLELVALGRGR
+157 GGSLELVAVGNGGLGD
-170 IGTSTTLP
+170 SSTLP
-178 VGPLRLMSSGKDD
+178 IGPLRLMSSGKGD
-191 PRKTVIEAIE
+191 PKKTVVESVE
-201 DVGWLREQAGKTFY
+201 SVRWLREHQGKTFY

-236 HIIHQYDIP
+236 HIIHQYEIS
-245 AEDARALARLIAVQS
+245 AEEARAVARLIAVQS

-283 ALDRLLAALKPR
+283 ALDRLLAALKPK

-310 QRLSEAERGRHPLIA
+310 SRLSDVERRRHPLIA
-325 FAEEQGAD
+325 FAEEQGAG
-333 WRRFDLAPSEIFDW
+333 WRRFDLSPQEIFDW
-347 LTPLFAGEPE
+347 LTPAFAGETE
-357 ADRILR
+357 ADRMLR
-363 IAACHLSDISWND
+363 VAACHLSDISWND

-381 ADQAS
+381 ADQAY
-386 FRVLHLPAPGMSH
+386 FRVLHLPAPGMNH
-399 RDRAVL
+399 QERAVL
-405 AMTMA
+405 AMALT

-416 PKAALIE
+416 PRSAMIDTAL
-423 TAMRLSDNKGRTFA
+423 RLADSRGRAYA

-457 LPRVQLRRDE
+457 LPQLQIRRTD
-467 RELRLVVPTDLKRSL
+467 RELRLLVPAELKRSL
-482 GEVTARRLESAA
+482 GDVTGRRLEAA
-494 DAFDLKAVIAPNWD
+494 AEAFDLKPVIVAA
-508 G
+508 

>member
-1 MDGEPTIDATASEGR
+1 MDGKPTIDPEAA
-16 VDRGVG
+16 RGVTDHG
-22 PGRVGIIDVGSNS
+22 RLGHGRVGIIDVGSNS

-64 DATGRLNP
+64 DATGQLNP
-72 EGVEMALANID
+72 QGVELALANID
-83 RFTTLAHNMKV
+83 RFMTLAHNMKV

-111 PAFMRELE
+111 PDFVRELA
-119 SRHGIKAHIVSGQ
+119 SRGINAHIVSGH
-132 DEARYSGYG
+132 DEARFSGYG
-141 VICGMPEASG
+141 VMCGMPEASG

-157 GGSLELVALGRGR
+157 GGSLELVALGRGQL
-170 IGTSTTLP
+170 GASTTLP
-178 VGPLRLMSSGKDD
+178 IGPLRLTSSGRGD
-191 PRKTVIEAIE
+191 PKRMVVEAIE
-201 DVGWLREQAGKTFY
+201 DVGWLREETGKTFY

-236 HIIHQYDIP
+236 HIIHQYEIP
-245 AEDARALARLIAVQS
+245 AEEARAVARLIAVQS

-271 RRRVDTL
+271 RRRIDTL

-310 QRLSEAERGRHPLIA
+310 QRLSEAERARHPLIA

-347 LTPLFAGEPE
+347 LTPIFAGETE
-357 ADRILR
+357 AERILR

-381 ADQAS
+381 AEQAYV
-386 FRVLHLPAPGMSH
+386 RVLHLPAPGMSH
-399 RDRAVL
+399 RDRAIL

-416 PKAALIE
+416 AKAAMLD
-423 TAMRLSDNKGRTFA
+423 TAMRLSDSKGRTFA
-437 RRLGACLRLAYNL
+437 KRLGTCLRLAYNL

-457 LPRVQLRRDE
+457 LPRVQLRRSD
-467 RELRLVVPTDLKRSL
+467 RELWLVVPPELKRSL

-494 DAFDLKAVIAPNWD
+494 EAFELRAVIVS

>member
-1 MDGEPTIDATASEGR
+1 MDGKPTIDREPARRAIDHGSLGTS
-16 VDRGVG
+16 
-22 PGRVGIIDVGSNS
+22 RVGIIDVGSNS

-72 EGVEMALANID
+72 QGVELALANID

-94 TSLDLLA
+94 VSLDLLA

-111 PAFMRELE
+111 QDFVRELA
-119 SRHGIKAHIVSGQ
+119 SRGIDAHIVSGQ
-132 DEARYSGYG
+132 DEARFSGYG
-141 VICGMPEASG
+141 VMCGMPEASG

-157 GGSLELVALGRGR
+157 GGSLELVALGRGQL
-170 IGTSTTLP
+170 GASTTLP
-178 VGPLRLMSSGKDD
+178 VGPLRLMSSGKGD
-191 PRKTVIEAIE
+191 PRRAVVEAIE
-201 DVGWLREQAGKTFY
+201 NVGWLREETGKTFY

-236 HIIHQYDIP
+236 HIIHHYDIP
-245 AEDARALARLIAVQS
+245 AEEARAVARLIAVQS

-310 QRLSEAERGRHPLIA
+310 QRLSETERARHPLIA

-333 WRRFDLAPSEIFDW
+333 WRRFDLSPSEIFDW
-347 LTPLFAGEPE
+347 LTPVFAGETE
-357 ADRILR
+357 AERILR
-363 IAACHLSDISWND
+363 TAACHLSDISWND

-381 ADQAS
+381 AEQAYV
-386 FRVLHLPAPGMSH
+386 RVLHLPAPGMSH

-416 PKAALIE
+416 LKAAMLD
-423 TAMRLSDNKGRTFA
+423 TAMRLSDNKSRTFA

-457 LPRVQLRRDE
+457 LPRVQLRRRE
-467 RELRLVVPTDLKRSL
+467 RELSLVVPPDLKRSL

-494 DAFDLKAVIAPNWD
+494 EAFDLKAVIVTA
-508 G
+508 

>member
-1 MDGEPTIDATASEGR
+1 MDGERTADALADKGR
-16 VDRGVG
+16 LGH
-22 PGRVGIIDVGSNS
+22 GRVGIIDVGSNS

-72 EGVEMALANID
+72 AGVDMALANID
-83 RFTTLAHNMKV
+83 RFATLAHNMKV

-111 PAFMRELE
+111 PQFMHALE
-119 SRHGIKAHIVSGQ
+119 SRPGIKAHIVSGQ

-141 VICGMPEASG
+141 VMCGMPDASG

-157 GGSLELVALGRGR
+157 GGSLELVAIGRGR
-170 IGTSTTLP
+170 IGNSTTLP
-178 VGPLRLMSSGKDD
+178 IGPLRLMSSGKSD
-191 PRKTVIEAIE
+191 PKRIVIDAIE
-201 DVGWLREQAGKTFY
+201 DVRWLREEAGKTFY

-236 HIIHQYDIP
+236 HIIHHYDIP
-245 AEDARALARLIAVQS
+245 ADEARAVARLIAVQS
-260 AKSLEKMPGVS
+260 TKSLEKMPGVS
-271 RRRVDTL
+271 RRRIDTL

-310 QRLSEAERGRHPLIA
+310 SRLSEAERARHPLIA
-325 FAEEQGAD
+325 FAEEQGAG
-333 WRRFDLAPSEIFDW
+333 WRRFDLAPQEIFDW
-347 LTPLFAGEPE
+347 LTPVFAGESE
-357 ADRILR
+357 GERVLR
-363 IAACHLSDISWND
+363 IAACHLSDISWDD

-381 ADQAS
+381 AEQAYI
-386 FRVLHLPAPGMSH
+386 RVLHLPAPGMSH
-399 RDRAVL
+399 HERAVL
-405 AMTMA
+405 AMTLA

-416 PKAALIE
+416 SKSAMLDTAL
-423 TAMRLSDNKGRTFA
+423 RLSDNKGRNYA

-457 LPRVQLRRDE
+457 LPQIQLRRTE
-467 RELRLVVPTDLKRSL
+467 RDLRMIVPAELKRSM
-482 GEVTARRLESAA
+482 GDVTARRLESAA
-494 DAFDLKAVIAPNWD
+494 EAFDLKSVIAAA
-508 G
+508 

>member
-1 MDGEPTIDATASEGR
+1 MDGERTVDAP
-16 VDRGVG
+16 VDKDRLSG
-22 PGRVGIIDVGSNS
+22 GRVGIIDVGSNS

-72 EGVEMALANID
+72 AGVEMALANID
-83 RFTTLAHNMKV
+83 RFSALAHNMKV

-111 PAFMRELE
+111 PEFMHALE
-119 SRHGIKAHIVSGQ
+119 SRPGIKAHIVSGQ
-132 DEARYSGYG
+132 DEARFSGFG
-141 VICGMPEASG
+141 VMCGMPDASG

-157 GGSLELVALGRGR
+157 GGSLELVAIGRGR
-170 IGTSTTLP
+170 IGSSSTLP
-178 VGPLRLMSSGKDD
+178 IGPLRLMSSGKSD
-191 PRKTVIEAIE
+191 PKRIVIDAIE
-201 DVGWLREQAGKTFY
+201 DVRWLREETGKTFY

-236 HIIHQYDIP
+236 HIIHHYDVP
-245 AEDARALARLIAVQS
+245 ADEARAVARLIAVQS

-271 RRRVDTL
+271 RRRIDTL

-295 NVVFSAFGLREGFYY
+295 NVIFSAFGLREGFYY
-310 QRLSEAERGRHPLIA
+310 SRLSEAERARHPLIA
-325 FAEEQGAD
+325 FAEEQGAG
-333 WRRFDLAPSEIFDW
+333 WRRFDLSPQEIFDW
-347 LTPLFAGEPE
+347 LTPVFAGESDAE
-357 ADRILR
+357 RILR
-363 IAACHLSDISWND
+363 TAACHLSDISWND

-381 ADQAS
+381 AEQAYI
-386 FRVLHLPAPGMSH
+386 RVLHLPAPGMSH
-399 RDRAVL
+399 RERAVL
-405 AMTMA
+405 AMTLA

-416 PKAALIE
+416 SKSAMLDTAL
-423 TAMRLSDNKGRTFA
+423 RLSDNKGRNYA

-457 LPRVQLRRDE
+457 LPQVQLRRTE
-467 RELRLVVPTDLKRSL
+467 RDLRMIVPAGLKRSL
-482 GEVTARRLESAA
+482 GDVTARRLESAA
-494 DAFDLKAVIAPNWD
+494 EAFDLKSVIVE